1 MGLAAAIAGANRP
14 SQQITWL
21 TSDGESVDLT
31 GATITG
37 RMRNKDTNATRDISG
52 TLTVTDATSGV
63 FVWAYSTA
71 DVQTAGGYAVQFT
84 ATYAAAPTVTRSIV
98 AAWTVMEAL

>member
-1 MGLAAAIAGANRP
+1 MGLAAAIQGATRP

-21 TSDGESVDLT
+21 DGDGQPVDLT

-37 RMRNKDTNATRDISG
+37 RMRNKDTNAARDISG
-52 TLTVTDATSGV
+52 TLTVTDGTNGV

-71 DVQTAGGYAVQFT
+71 DVATAGGFDVQFT
-84 ATYAAAPTVTRSIV
+84 AAYGENPTPARSIK
-98 AAWTVMEAL
+98 AAWTVMEAI

>member
-1 MGLAAAIAGANRP
+1 MGLAAAIAWANRP

-21 TSDGESVDLT
+21 TSDGAAVDLT
-31 GATITG
+31 GATITA
-37 RMRNKDTNATRDISG
+37 RMRNKDTNATRDITG
-52 TLTVTDATSGV
+52 TLTVTDGTNGV
-63 FVWAYSTA
+63 FVWAYSAA

-84 ATYAAAPTVTRSIV
+84 ATYEAAPTVTRSIV